1 MITLTVVRGAALLV
15 CAAASATF
23 ASTPEWGEGDA
34 SGAVV
39 FMTDDRFDGY
49 RGSSS
54 TGFLAFFYAPWCG
67 HCKKAKPEFAKAS
80 LQTSVPLV
88 ALDCTSTASA
98 VCEKHG
104 VSSYPTL
111 KFFPAVAAEPPDA
124 PRPEPVAYSGARSSS
139 GFLKYLEKM
148 DPSYTPPPFDPEFV
162 PDAWNSTEGI
172 VVHLSD
178 EHWDSYFST
187 ISPEGKA
194 VAMFYAPWCGHCRN
208 AKPGFAEASVLFRRS
223 MPFVAVDCT
232 DGGAATCAKYGVESY
247 PQFKYV
253 SPKEQ
258 DNDPNKAETVADGAG
273 RSSGDFISFVEKK
286 LDAANA
292 GLLKASCQAVAEAPQ
307 NERREM
313 PRLHR
318 KEALCGQSQEEH
330 APSAAPEVQN

>member
-1 MITLTVVRGAALLV
+1 M
-15 CAAASATF
+15 F
-23 ASTPEWGEGDA
+23 
-34 SGAVV
+34 
-39 FMTDDRFDGY
+39 
-49 RGSSS
+49 
-54 TGFLAFFYAPWCG
+54 
-67 HCKKAKPEFAKAS
+67 
-80 LQTSVPLV
+80 

-124 PRPEPVAYSGARSSS
+124 PLPEPVAYSGARSSS

-286 LDAANA
+286 LDAAAANVKDFSKLRVKQLRK
-292 GLLKASCQAVAEAPQ
+292 LLKMRGVKCRGCTEKKHFVDKVKKSMHLPLLQRYRTDDSKPRRRKTLMQEKREKALAESENRMVRGGAREQERVFSHDGHFEDELLQARSEKTAFSASS
-307 NERREM
+307 M
-313 PRLHR
+313 PLVT
-318 KEALCGQSQEEH
+318 LQ
-330 APSAAPEVQN
+330 V